1 MKKYGYT
8 EKRTTSIDDLR
19 GLCISRNWFTHG
31 TCEEYDA
38 FLKKGAAL
46 DNITTDDLVE
56 LATEVREYSDCD
68 YMEIETIMWYL
79 STACSTTFERD
90 E

>member
-19 GLCISRNWFTHG
+19 GLCISRNWFTRA
-31 TCEEYDA
+31 TCKEYDA
-38 FLKKGAAL
+38 FLTKAAVL

-56 LATEVREYSDCD
+56 LAEAVKEHSDCD
-68 YMEIETIMWYL
+68 DMEIETIMWYL
-79 STACSTTFERD
+79 PTACSTTFERD